1 MLLQLQFVCKRIQG
15 LKLLQLRFCLVFRW
29 ELSEKPFAAYLK
41 EYSFSVSTFKRK
53 QDPSVPFLIFFFLVP
68 PENHNLLN
76 LIPTKDRKEVTVS
89 SCEMEESTNECFV
102 LTL

>member
-53 QDPSVPFLIFFFLVP
+53 QDPSVPFLIFFSLFP
-68 PENHNLLN
+68 QK
-76 LIPTKDRKEVTVS
+76 TT
-89 SCEMEESTNECFV
+89 TY
-102 LTL
+102 LT